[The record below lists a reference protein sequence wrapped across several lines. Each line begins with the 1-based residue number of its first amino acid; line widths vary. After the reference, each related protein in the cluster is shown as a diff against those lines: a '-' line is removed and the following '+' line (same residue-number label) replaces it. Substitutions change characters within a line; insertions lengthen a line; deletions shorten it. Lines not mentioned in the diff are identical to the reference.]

1 MEQYEKSGPKQERSE
16 VKKDA
21 NNISRLEEL
30 ILKQGEQIKQLDKL
44 NNKKSMIFSE
54 LKPSFNL
61 DQTKNKIDNPIATGN
76 GQNQVGAIPNRA
88 ITANHLTAPSSS
100 VVACTMV
107 ELICDIRNSAAKPNN
122 TI

>member
-1 MEQYEKSGPKQERSE
+1 
-16 VKKDA
+16 V
-21 NNISRLEEL
+21 SR
-30 ILKQGEQIKQLDKL
+30 ILNQIKQLDKL
-44 NNKKSMIFSE
+44 NNKKSMTFSV
-54 LKPSFNL
+54 LNPFSNL
-61 DQTKNKIDNPIATGN
+61 DQTRNKIANPIATGN

-107 ELICDIRNSAAKPNN
+107 ELICDIRNRAAKTNN